1 MAFREVRVFEV
12 REVLRLWLGGEGI
25 RAIERLVGLDR
36 KTVRRYVAAGE
47 AAGLVRDGGEEQL
60 TDVLVGMVVEAVRPH
75 RVDGR
80 GESWR
85 LLAVNH
91 DQVAAWVEADL
102 TAVKI
107 HELLGRRGV
116 RVPCRTVQ
124 RYVLEVCG
132 RSRGRGPTVRVA
144 DGEPGDEI
152 LCGKPHSNSYAALG
166 NMRRRARRGSVFAA
180 RGSAIV

>member
-47 AAGLVRDGGEEQL
+47 AAGLVRDGGEGQL
-60 TDVLVGMVVEAVRPH
+60 SDGFVGSVVEAVRPH

-91 DQVAAWVEADL
+91 DQIAAWVEADL

-107 HELLGRRGV
+107 HDCWAAAARSLLLATSTRLFQVEVANPRPQLDVVLQPLGGRV
-116 RVPCRTVQ
+116 TPPP
-124 RYVLEVCG
+124 
-132 RSRGRGPTVRVA
+132 RSSSSRVA
-144 DGEPGDEI
+144 P
-152 LCGKPHSNSYAALG
+152 
-166 NMRRRARRGSVFAA
+166 RRAARRCTG
-180 RGSAIV
+180 R